1 MAHSDIVRRMLQIID
16 DHEAGR
22 ITSSDVERGIEN
34 HMQAM
39 EGIGLPEIHESRNLT
54 YRLVI
59 SWFNNGDEQYG
70 NEEDAAGVRAK
81 MRDFF
86 RALPDAH
93 VGEQNDAR
101 ERPSS
106 SDLNG

>member
-1 MAHSDIVRRMLQIID
+1 MANSDIVRRMRQIID

-22 ITSSDVERGIEN
+22 ITSSDVEREIEK
-34 HMQAM
+34 HMQAL

-54 YRLVI
+54 YRLVT
-59 SWFNNGDEQYG
+59 SWFNDGDEQYG
-70 NEEDAAGVRAK
+70 NEEDVADVRAK

-86 RALPDAH
+86 RALPDANI
-93 VGEQNDAR
+93 GEQDDAR